1 MLQAGN
7 LQASGALQ
15 ATILEAL
22 QAKILEALQAG
33 RSEPRR
39 LPQVHRI
46 LPQVGIGV

>member
-7 LQASGALQ
+7 LQASA
-15 ATILEAL
+15 AL

-33 RSEPRR
+33 KSEPRR